1 MASNLKALDS
11 VGGFSVENVTLIN
24 ETKDLVNV
32 NSLEIKNLNF
42 SDSYTSTYVLRGNT
56 TDVLSLDNTGT
67 QISVPSSSVN
77 FITAHIIGVNNLGTG
92 HLSKKIESVLFVS
105 STGSPNELSNL
116 ITIIKDTVPSGE
128 TWTTELFDTGAL
140 NRFSYSVAKQGG
152 TPGQT
157 IKWVA
162 SVQVV
167 SIDWT

>member
-1 MASNLKALDS
+1 MASNLTPLDS
-11 VGGFSVENVTLIN
+11 VGGFSVENLTLVN
-24 ETKDLVNV
+24 ETKDLVNI
-32 NSLEIKNLNF
+32 NSLEIKNTNY
-42 SDSYTSTYVLRGNT
+42 SDMYGASYVLKGNT
-56 TDVLSLDNTGT
+56 TDVLALDNTGT

-92 HLSKKIESVLFVS
+92 HLSKKIESVLLVDS
-105 STGSPNELSNL
+105 SGSPTELSNL
-116 ITIIKDTVPSGE
+116 ETIIKDSVPSGE

-157 IKWVA
+157 IKWVGH
-162 SVQVV
+162 VQVV